1 MYTNLTAFLN
11 LLINYIYNNTFFT
24 DKEISNNSSA
34 KHDQDNK
41 ERLHKS
47 LCKES
52 LSKEEKKGTILSW
65 KI

>member
-1 MYTNLTAFLN
+1 MS
-11 LLINYIYNNTFFT
+11 
-24 DKEISNNSSA
+24 KNSSA

-41 ERLHKS
+41 ERLHKTFS
-47 LCKES
+47 KVS